1 MKSVFDA
8 HIICSLNAYTCRGK
22 CLRVHVMRTH
32 TYSSTHLTVLVEVQ
46 KKCLWL
52 EMLLLFHALIG
63 FVIHS
68 CIQKIWSAN
77 IFVQVQS
84 GIISYFFPSFAQI
97 LHVIDDILTP
107 LTVNPAST
115 VDLNNPDGY
124 QFLSYSDNLDIGGYR
139 LR

>member
-1 MKSVFDA
+1 MVSKYF
-8 HIICSLNAYTCRGK
+8 
-22 CLRVHVMRTH
+22 CLGSIWD
-32 TYSSTHLTVLVEVQ
+32 YF
-46 KKCLWL
+46 
-52 EMLLLFHALIG
+52 LF
-63 FVIHS
+63 FS
-68 CIQKIWSAN
+68 
-77 IFVQVQS
+77 
-84 GIISYFFPSFAQI
+84 PSFAQI